1 MGIFGPIDNNKAIEI
16 ILDNYDEIIEETN
29 EALEGICK
37 NRDSI
42 VTNKT
47 GLEIMWSIIEKAE
60 KEIPNY
66 LFNEGNVKFMNYPFG
81 DPYKYVCCAIIYK
94 YSNADKKEK
103 KNLSSAIEKFGKDG
117 LRGFI
122 FDIVKAYC
130 DNIEKSLTKSRQ
142 FDNSKE
148 TAIMSLAE
156 NCAFYNEMFVNNSRN
171 NDGNSR
177 TRK

>member
-66 LFNEGNVKFMNYPFG
+66 LFNEGNVKF
-81 DPYKYVCCAIIYK
+81 
-94 YSNADKKEK
+94 
-103 KNLSSAIEKFGKDG
+103 
-117 LRGFI
+117 I
-122 FDIVKAYC
+122 F
-130 DNIEKSLTKSRQ
+130 
-142 FDNSKE
+142 
-148 TAIMSLAE
+148 
-156 NCAFYNEMFVNNSRN
+156 
-171 NDGNSR
+171 
-177 TRK
+177 